1 MIIKSRKILY
11 KDWIY
16 TWLIE
21 KKDYIKESTY
31 ANYSNNIFNHII
43 PKLGNYT
50 LNEINHKVIQDFL
63 LELSKSGRKDNTGG
77 LSEKTIKD
85 ITIIVN
91 GSIKKGINEGKI
103 KHIEL
108 SFNYPKDNKEKKIYI
123 LKKHENNKITNYVLD
138 NKNKKNIWFLIS
150 LYSGI
155 RIGELCALQW
165 KDIDFK
171 NNKLIISKTIQRVYI
186 KDKDKNVSK
195 VIITTPKTKNA
206 NREIPINKDFIELLK
221 PLKTDKEN
229 YILSNNDKYI
239 EPRTYR
245 KYFNKKLKELKIK
258 HFNFHSL
265 RHTFATNCIS
275 LGCDYKTV
283 SELLGHAN
291 VNITLNLYVHPR
303 YSQKKKWIDLVSK
316 VFQEKVNK
324 WLFLFAI
331 IFLESV
337 L

>member
-21 KKDYIKESTY
+21 KRDYIKESTY

-50 LNEINHKVIQDFL
+50 LKDINHKIIQDFL
-63 LELSKSGRKDNTGG
+63 LELSKNGRKDKKGG

-85 ITIIVN
+85 ITIIVK

-108 SFNYPKDNKEKKIYI
+108 SFNYPKDNKEKSIYI
-123 LKKHENNKITNYVLD
+123 LTKYEQNKITNYVLD
-138 NKNKKNIWFLIS
+138 NRNTKNIGFLIS

-171 NNKLIISKTIQRVYI
+171 NNKLMISKTIQRVYI
-186 KDKDKNVSK
+186 KDKDKSISK

-206 NREIPINKDFIELLK
+206 NREIPVNKDFLEIIK
-221 PLKTDKEN
+221 SLKTDKDN
-229 YILSNNDKYI
+229 YILSNSDKYI

-245 KYFNKKLKELKIK
+245 KYFNKILKELKIK

-303 YSQKKKWIDLVSK
+303 YSQKKKCIDLVSK
-316 VFQEKVNK
+316 IFQEKVK
-324 WLFLFAI
+324 K
-331 IFLESV
+331 
-337 L
+337 

>member
-1 MIIKSRKILY
+1 MLLKSKKILY

-16 TWLIE
+16 TWLLE

-43 PKLGNYT
+43 PKLGNYY
-50 LNEINHKVIQDFL
+50 LNELNHKVIQDFL
-63 LELSKSGRKDNTGG
+63 LELSKNGRKDNTGG
-77 LSEKTIKD
+77 LAEKTIKD
-85 ITIIVN
+85 ITIIIK
-91 GSIKKGINEGKI
+91 GSIKKGINEDKI

-108 SFNYPKDNKEKKIYI
+108 TFNYPKDNKENKLYVLTKR
-123 LKKHENNKITNYVLD
+123 EQNKITNYVLE
-138 NKNKKNIWFLIS
+138 NINSRNVGLLIS

-155 RIGELCALQW
+155 RIGELCALRW
-165 KDIDFK
+165 EDVDFK
-171 NNKLIISKTIQRVYI
+171 KNCLTINKTIQRVYI
-186 KDKDKNVSK
+186 KDKNKNISK

-206 NREIPINKDFIELLK
+206 NREIPINKDFLEILK
-221 PLKTDKEN
+221 KVKSDKKH
-229 YILSNNDKYI
+229 YIITGNEKYI

-245 KYFNKKLKELKIK
+245 KYFNKILDELRIK

-275 LGCDYKTV
+275 LGVDYKTV

-303 YSQKKKWIDLVSK
+303 YSQKKKCIDLVCK
-316 VFQEKVNK
+316 VFQEKV
-324 WLFLFAI
+324 
-331 IFLESV
+331 V
-337 L
+337 

>member
-1 MIIKSRKILY
+1 MLLKSKKILY

-16 TWLIE
+16 TWLLE

-43 PKLGNYT
+43 PKLGNYY
-50 LNEINHKVIQDFL
+50 LNELNHKVIQDFL
-63 LELSKSGRKDNTGG
+63 LELSKNGRKDNTGG
-77 LSEKTIKD
+77 LAEKTIKD
-85 ITIIVN
+85 ITIIIK
-91 GSIKKGINEGKI
+91 GSIKKGINEDKI

-108 SFNYPKDNKEKKIYI
+108 TFNYPKDNKENKLYVLTKR
-123 LKKHENNKITNYVLD
+123 EQNKITNYVLE
-138 NKNKKNIWFLIS
+138 NINSRNIGLLIS

-155 RIGELCALQW
+155 RIGELCALRW
-165 KDIDFK
+165 EDVDFK
-171 NNKLIISKTIQRVYI
+171 KNCLTINKTIQRVYI
-186 KDKDKNVSK
+186 KDKNKNISK

-206 NREIPINKDFIELLK
+206 NREIPINKDFLEILK
-221 PLKTDKEN
+221 KVKSDKKH
-229 YILSNNDKYI
+229 YILTGNEKYI

-245 KYFNKKLKELKIK
+245 KYFNKILDELKIK

-275 LGCDYKTV
+275 LGVDYKTV

-303 YSQKKKWIDLVSK
+303 YSQKKKCIDLVCK
-316 VFQEKVNK
+316 VFQEKV
-324 WLFLFAI
+324 
-331 IFLESV
+331 V
-337 L
+337 

>member
-1 MIIKSRKILY
+1 MKIRKILY

-16 TWLIE
+16 EWLIE

-43 PKLGNYT
+43 PKLGNYH
-50 LNEINHKVIQDFL
+50 LNQINHKIIQDFL
-63 LELSKSGRKDNTGG
+63 LELSKNGRKDNTGG

-85 ITIIVN
+85 ITIIVK
-91 GSIKKGINEGKI
+91 GSIKKAINENKI
-103 KHIEL
+103 KYIEL
-108 SFNYPKDNKEKKIYI
+108 SFNYPKDNKDKNIYI
-123 LKKHENNKITNYVLD
+123 LTKHEQNKITNYVL
-138 NKNKKNIWFLIS
+138 NNCNSKNIGLLIS

-165 KDIDFK
+165 KDVDFK
-171 NNKLIISKTIQRVYI
+171 NNKLTISKTIQRIYI
-186 KDKDKNVSK
+186 KDKDNNISKIIVS
-195 VIITTPKTKNA
+195 TPKTKNA
-206 NREIPINKDFIELLK
+206 NREIPINKDFLEILK
-221 PLKTDKEN
+221 KLKSEKDN
-229 YILSNNDKYI
+229 YILSNTSKYV

-245 KYFNKKLKELKIK
+245 KHFNKVLRELKIK
-258 HFNFHSL
+258 QFNFHSL

-303 YSQKKKWIDLVSK
+303 YSQKKKCIDLISK
-316 VFQEKVNK
+316 IFQEKAAK
-324 WLFLFAI
+324 
-331 IFLESV
+331 
-337 L
+337 

>member
-1 MIIKSRKILY
+1 MMLRQKKILY

-16 TWLIE
+16 DWLKE

-43 PKLGNYT
+43 PKLGNYY
-50 LNEINHKVIQDFL
+50 LSDINHKIIQDFL
-63 LELSKSGRKDNTGG
+63 LDLSKNGKKDGSGG

-85 ITIIVN
+85 ITIIVK
-91 GSIKKGINEGKI
+91 GSIKKGINEDKI

-108 SFNYPKDNKEKKIYI
+108 SFNYPKSNNEKTIYI
-123 LKKHENNKITNYVLD
+123 LTKHEQNKITDYVID
-138 NKNKKNIWFLIS
+138 NLTSKNIGILIS
-150 LYSGI
+150 LFSGI

-165 KDIDFK
+165 NDIDFK
-171 NNKLIISKTIQRVYI
+171 NNKLNITKTIQRVYI
-186 KDKDKNVSK
+186 KDKESNISK

-206 NREIPINKDFIELLK
+206 NREIPINKDFMEILK
-221 PLKTDKEN
+221 KLKSNKD
-229 YILSNNDKYI
+229 YYVLSNSEQYI

-245 KYFNKKLKELKIK
+245 KYFNKVLDKLKIK

-303 YSQKKKWIDLVSK
+303 YSQKKKCIDLVSK
-316 VFQEKVNK
+316 VFQEKVK
-324 WLFLFAI
+324 K
-331 IFLESV
+331 
-337 L
+337 

>member
-1 MIIKSRKILY
+1 MLLKNKKILY

-16 TWLIE
+16 TWLLE

-43 PKLGNYT
+43 PKLGNYY
-50 LNEINHKVIQDFL
+50 LNELNHKVIQDFL
-63 LELSKSGRKDNTGG
+63 LELSKNGRKDNNGG
-77 LSEKTIKD
+77 LAEKTIKD
-85 ITIIVN
+85 ITIIIK
-91 GSIKKGINEGKI
+91 GSIKKGINEDKI

-108 SFNYPKDNKEKKIYI
+108 TFNYPKDNKENKLYVLTKR
-123 LKKHENNKITNYVLD
+123 EQNKITNYVLE
-138 NKNKKNIWFLIS
+138 NINSRNIGLLIS

-155 RIGELCALQW
+155 RIGELCALKW
-165 KDIDFK
+165 EDVDFK
-171 NNKLIISKTIQRVYI
+171 KNCLTINKTIQRVYI
-186 KDKDKNVSK
+186 KDKNKNISK

-206 NREIPINKDFIELLK
+206 NREIPINKDFLEILK
-221 PLKTDKEN
+221 KVKSDKKH
-229 YILSNNDKYI
+229 YILTGNEKYI

-245 KYFNKKLKELKIK
+245 KYFNKVLDELKIK

-275 LGCDYKTV
+275 LGVDYKTV

-303 YSQKKKWIDLVSK
+303 YSQKKKCIDLVCK
-316 VFQEKVNK
+316 VFQEKV
-324 WLFLFAI
+324 
-331 IFLESV
+331 V
-337 L
+337 

>member
-1 MIIKSRKILY
+1 MLLKSKKILY

-16 TWLIE
+16 TWLLE

-43 PKLGNYT
+43 PKLGNYY
-50 LNEINHKVIQDFL
+50 LNELNHKVIQDFL
-63 LELSKSGRKDNTGG
+63 LELSKNGRKDNNGG
-77 LSEKTIKD
+77 LAEKTIKD
-85 ITIIVN
+85 ITIIIK
-91 GSIKKGINEGKI
+91 GSIKKGINEDKI

-108 SFNYPKDNKEKKIYI
+108 TFNYPKDNKENKLYVLTKR
-123 LKKHENNKITNYVLD
+123 EQNKITNYVLE
-138 NKNKKNIWFLIS
+138 NINSRNIGLLIS

-155 RIGELCALQW
+155 RIGELCALKW
-165 KDIDFK
+165 EDVDFK
-171 NNKLIISKTIQRVYI
+171 KNCLTINKTIQRVYI
-186 KDKDKNVSK
+186 KDKNKNISK

-206 NREIPINKDFIELLK
+206 NREIPINKDFLEILK
-221 PLKTDKEN
+221 KVKSDKKH
-229 YILSNNDKYI
+229 YILTGNEKYI

-245 KYFNKKLKELKIK
+245 KYFNKVLDELKIK

-275 LGCDYKTV
+275 LGVDYKTV

-303 YSQKKKWIDLVSK
+303 YSQKKKCIDLVCK
-316 VFQEKVNK
+316 VFQEKV
-324 WLFLFAI
+324 
-331 IFLESV
+331 V
-337 L
+337 

>member
-1 MIIKSRKILY
+1 MLLKNKKILY

-16 TWLIE
+16 TWLLE

-43 PKLGNYT
+43 PKLGNYY
-50 LNEINHKVIQDFL
+50 LNELNHKVIQDFL
-63 LELSKSGRKDNTGG
+63 LGLSKNGRKDNNGG
-77 LSEKTIKD
+77 LAEKTIKD
-85 ITIIVN
+85 ITIIVK
-91 GSIKKGINEGKI
+91 GSIKKGINEDKI

-108 SFNYPKDNKEKKIYI
+108 TFNYPKDNKENKLYVLTKR
-123 LKKHENNKITNYVLD
+123 EQNKITNYVLE
-138 NKNKKNIWFLIS
+138 NINSRNIGLLIS

-155 RIGELCALQW
+155 RIGELCALKW
-165 KDIDFK
+165 KDVDFK
-171 NNKLIISKTIQRVYI
+171 KNCLTINKTIQRVYI
-186 KDKDKNVSK
+186 KDKDKNISK

-206 NREIPINKDFIELLK
+206 NREIPINKDFLEILK
-221 PLKTDKEN
+221 KVKSDKEH
-229 YILSNNDKYI
+229 YILTGNERYI

-245 KYFNKKLKELKIK
+245 KYFNKILDELKIK

-275 LGCDYKTV
+275 LGVDYKTV

-303 YSQKKKWIDLVSK
+303 YSQKKKCIDLVCK
-316 VFQEKVNK
+316 VFQEKV
-324 WLFLFAI
+324 I
-331 IFLESV
+331 
-337 L
+337 

>member
-1 MIIKSRKILY
+1 MLLKNKKILY

-16 TWLIE
+16 IWLLE

-43 PKLGNYT
+43 PKLGNYY
-50 LNEINHKVIQDFL
+50 LNELNHKVIQDFL
-63 LELSKSGRKDNTGG
+63 LELSKNGRKDNTGG
-77 LSEKTIKD
+77 LAEKTIKD
-85 ITIIVN
+85 ITIIIK
-91 GSIKKGINEGKI
+91 GSIKKGINEDKI

-108 SFNYPKDNKEKKIYI
+108 TFNYPKDNKENKLYVLTKR
-123 LKKHENNKITNYVLD
+123 EQNKITNYVLE
-138 NKNKKNIWFLIS
+138 NINSRNIGLLIS

-155 RIGELCALQW
+155 RIGELCALRW
-165 KDIDFK
+165 EDVDFK
-171 NNKLIISKTIQRVYI
+171 KNCLTINKTIQRVYI
-186 KDKDKNVSK
+186 KDKDKNISK

-206 NREIPINKDFIELLK
+206 NREIPINKDFLEILK
-221 PLKTDKEN
+221 KVKSDKKH
-229 YILSNNDKYI
+229 YILTGNEKYI

-245 KYFNKKLKELKIK
+245 KYFNKVLDELKIK

-275 LGCDYKTV
+275 LGVDYKTV

-303 YSQKKKWIDLVSK
+303 YSQKKKCIDLVCK
-316 VFQEKVNK
+316 VFQEKV
-324 WLFLFAI
+324 
-331 IFLESV
+331 V
-337 L
+337 

>member
-1 MIIKSRKILY
+1 MLLKSKKILY

-16 TWLIE
+16 TWLLE

-43 PKLGNYT
+43 PKLGNYY
-50 LNEINHKVIQDFL
+50 LNELNHKVIQDFL
-63 LELSKSGRKDNTGG
+63 LELSKNGRKDNNGG
-77 LSEKTIKD
+77 LAEKTIKD
-85 ITIIVN
+85 ITIIVK
-91 GSIKKGINEGKI
+91 GSIKKGINEDKI

-108 SFNYPKDNKEKKIYI
+108 TFNYPKDNKENKLYVLTKR
-123 LKKHENNKITNYVLD
+123 EQNKITNYVLE
-138 NKNKKNIWFLIS
+138 NINSRNIGLLIS

-155 RIGELCALQW
+155 RIGELCALKW
-165 KDIDFK
+165 EDIDFK
-171 NNKLIISKTIQRVYI
+171 KNCLTINKTIQRVYI
-186 KDKDKNVSK
+186 KDKDKNISK

-206 NREIPINKDFIELLK
+206 NREIPINKDFLEILK
-221 PLKTDKEN
+221 KIKSDKKH
-229 YILSNNDKYI
+229 YILTANEKYI

-245 KYFNKKLKELKIK
+245 KYFNKILDELKIK

-275 LGCDYKTV
+275 LGVDYKTV

-303 YSQKKKWIDLVSK
+303 YSQKKKCIDLVCK
-316 VFQEKVNK
+316 VFQEKV
-324 WLFLFAI
+324 
-331 IFLESV
+331 V
-337 L
+337 

>member
-1 MIIKSRKILY
+1 MLLKSKKILY

-16 TWLIE
+16 TWLLE

-43 PKLGNYT
+43 PKLGNYY
-50 LNEINHKVIQDFL
+50 LNELNHKVIQDFL
-63 LELSKSGRKDNTGG
+63 LELSKNGRKDNNGG
-77 LSEKTIKD
+77 LAEKTIKD
-85 ITIIVN
+85 ITIIIK
-91 GSIKKGINEGKI
+91 GSIKKGINEDKI

-108 SFNYPKDNKEKKIYI
+108 TFNYPKDNKENKLYVLTKR
-123 LKKHENNKITNYVLD
+123 EQNKITNYVLE
-138 NKNKKNIWFLIS
+138 NINSRNIGLLIS

-155 RIGELCALQW
+155 RIGELCALKW
-165 KDIDFK
+165 EDVDFK
-171 NNKLIISKTIQRVYI
+171 KNCLTINKTIQRVYI
-186 KDKDKNVSK
+186 KDKNKNISK

-206 NREIPINKDFIELLK
+206 NREIPINKDFLEILK
-221 PLKTDKEN
+221 KVKSDKEH
-229 YILSNNDKYI
+229 YILTCNERYI

-245 KYFNKKLKELKIK
+245 KYFNKILDELKIK

-275 LGCDYKTV
+275 LGVDYKTV

-303 YSQKKKWIDLVSK
+303 YSQKKKCIDLVCK
-316 VFQEKVNK
+316 VFQGKV
-324 WLFLFAI
+324 
-331 IFLESV
+331 V
-337 L
+337 

>member
-1 MIIKSRKILY
+1 MILKSRKIFY

-16 TWLIE
+16 TWLME

-43 PKLGNYT
+43 PRLGNYT
-50 LNEINHKVIQDFL
+50 LSKINHKIIQDFL
-63 LELSKSGRKDNTGG
+63 LDLSKNGRVDNSGG

-85 ITIIVN
+85 ITIIVK
-91 GSIKKGINEGKI
+91 GSLKKGINEGKI
-103 KHIEL
+103 KHMEL
-108 SFNYPKDNKEKKIYI
+108 SFNYPKDTRESSIYI
-123 LKKHENNKITNYVLD
+123 LSKHEQHKITEYVL
-138 NKNKKNIWFLIS
+138 KNCTFKNIGLLIS

-171 NNKLIISKTIQRVYI
+171 HNKLTISKTIQRIYI
-186 KDKDKNVSK
+186 KDKKNCISK
-195 VIITTPKTKNA
+195 VIISTPKTKNA
-206 NREIPINKDFIELLK
+206 NREIPINKDFLDILK
-221 PLKTDKEN
+221 KLKNDDNN
-229 YILSNNDKYI
+229 YILSNTNKYV

-245 KYFNKKLKELKIK
+245 KYFDKVLKELKIK

-291 VNITLNLYVHPR
+291 VNITLNLYVHPQ
-303 YSQKKKWIDLVSK
+303 YSQKKKCIDLVSK
-316 VFQEKVNK
+316 IFQEKAQK
-324 WLFLFAI
+324 
-331 IFLESV
+331 
-337 L
+337 

>member
-1 MIIKSRKILY
+1 MLLKNKKILY

-16 TWLIE
+16 TWLLE

-43 PKLGNYT
+43 PKLGNYY
-50 LNEINHKVIQDFL
+50 LNELNHKVIQDFL
-63 LELSKSGRKDNTGG
+63 LELSKNGRKDNNGG
-77 LSEKTIKD
+77 LAEKTIKD
-85 ITIIVN
+85 ITIIVK
-91 GSIKKGINEGKI
+91 GSIKKGINENKI

-108 SFNYPKDNKEKKIYI
+108 TFNYPKDNKENKLYVLTKR
-123 LKKHENNKITNYVLD
+123 EQNKITNYVLE
-138 NKNKKNIWFLIS
+138 NINSRNIGLLIS

-155 RIGELCALQW
+155 RIGELCALRW
-165 KDIDFK
+165 EDVDFK
-171 NNKLIISKTIQRVYI
+171 KNCLTINKTIQRVYI
-186 KDKDKNVSK
+186 KDKDKNISK

-206 NREIPINKDFIELLK
+206 NREIPINKDFLEILK
-221 PLKTDKEN
+221 KVKSDKKHYVLTGNE
-229 YILSNNDKYI
+229 KYI

-245 KYFNKKLKELKIK
+245 KYFNKVLDELKIK

-275 LGCDYKTV
+275 LGVDYKTV

-303 YSQKKKWIDLVSK
+303 YSQKKKCIDLVCK
-316 VFQEKVNK
+316 VFQEKV
-324 WLFLFAI
+324 
-331 IFLESV
+331 V
-337 L
+337 

>member
-1 MIIKSRKILY
+1 MLLKSKKILY

-16 TWLIE
+16 TWLLE

-43 PKLGNYT
+43 PKLGNYY
-50 LNEINHKVIQDFL
+50 LNELNHKVIQDFL
-63 LELSKSGRKDNTGG
+63 LELSKNGRKDNTGG
-77 LSEKTIKD
+77 LAEKTIKD
-85 ITIIVN
+85 ITIIIK
-91 GSIKKGINEGKI
+91 GSIKKGINEDKI

-108 SFNYPKDNKEKKIYI
+108 TFNYPKDNKENKLYVLTKR
-123 LKKHENNKITNYVLD
+123 EQSKITNYVLE
-138 NKNKKNIWFLIS
+138 NINSRNIGLLIS

-155 RIGELCALQW
+155 RIGELCALRW
-165 KDIDFK
+165 EDVDFK
-171 NNKLIISKTIQRVYI
+171 KNCLTINKTIQRVYI
-186 KDKDKNVSK
+186 KDKNKNISK

-206 NREIPINKDFIELLK
+206 NREIPINKDFLEILK
-221 PLKTDKEN
+221 KVKSDKKH
-229 YILSNNDKYI
+229 YILTGNEKYI

-245 KYFNKKLKELKIK
+245 KHFNKVLDELKIK

-275 LGCDYKTV
+275 LGVDYKTV

-303 YSQKKKWIDLVSK
+303 YSQKKKCIDLVCK
-316 VFQEKVNK
+316 VFQEKV
-324 WLFLFAI
+324 
-331 IFLESV
+331 V
-337 L
+337 

>member
-1 MIIKSRKILY
+1 MLLKNKKILY

-16 TWLIE
+16 TWLLE

-43 PKLGNYT
+43 PKLGNYY
-50 LNEINHKVIQDFL
+50 LNELNHKIIQDFL
-63 LELSKSGRKDNTGG
+63 LELSKNGRKDNNGG
-77 LSEKTIKD
+77 LAEKTIKD
-85 ITIIVN
+85 ITIIIK
-91 GSIKKGINEGKI
+91 GSIKKGINEDKI

-108 SFNYPKDNKEKKIYI
+108 TFNYPKDNKENKLYVLTKR
-123 LKKHENNKITNYVLD
+123 EQNKITNYVLE
-138 NKNKKNIWFLIS
+138 NINSRNIGLLIS

-155 RIGELCALQW
+155 RIGELCALKW
-165 KDIDFK
+165 EDVDFK
-171 NNKLIISKTIQRVYI
+171 KNCLTINKTIQRVYI
-186 KDKDKNVSK
+186 KDKNKNISK

-206 NREIPINKDFIELLK
+206 NREIPINKDFLEILK
-221 PLKTDKEN
+221 KVKSDKKN
-229 YILSNNDKYI
+229 YILTGNEKYI

-245 KYFNKKLKELKIK
+245 KYFNKVLDDLKIK

-275 LGCDYKTV
+275 LGVDYKTV

-303 YSQKKKWIDLVSK
+303 YSQKKKCIDLVCK
-316 VFQEKVNK
+316 VFQEKV
-324 WLFLFAI
+324 L
-331 IFLESV
+331 
-337 L
+337 

>member
-1 MIIKSRKILY
+1 MMLLNKKILY

-16 TWLIE
+16 EWLLE

-43 PKLGNYT
+43 PKLGNYYISD
-50 LNEINHKVIQDFL
+50 INHKIIQDFL
-63 LELSKSGRKDNTGG
+63 LELSKNGRKDGNGG
-77 LSEKTIKD
+77 LSEKSIKD
-85 ITIIVN
+85 ITIIIK
-91 GSIKKGINEGKI
+91 GSIRKGINENKI
-103 KHIEL
+103 KYFEL
-108 SFNYPKDNKEKKIYI
+108 LFNYPKDNNNKSLYI
-123 LKKHENNKITNYVLD
+123 LTKNEQNKITNYVLE
-138 NKNKKNIWFLIS
+138 NITSKNIGLLIA

-171 NNKLIISKTIQRVYI
+171 NNKLVISKTIQRIYI
-186 KDKDKNVSK
+186 KDKEKNISK
-195 VIITTPKTKNA
+195 VIISTPKTINA
-206 NREIPINKDFIELLK
+206 NREIPINKDFVDILK
-221 PLKTDKEN
+221 QIRSNQEN
-229 YILSNNDKYI
+229 YILSNDYKYI

-245 KYFNKKLKELKIK
+245 KYFNKVLKQLKIK
-258 HFNFHSL
+258 QFNFHSL

-303 YSQKKKWIDLVSK
+303 YSQKKKCIDLISK
-316 VFQEKVNK
+316 VFQEKANK
-324 WLFLFAI
+324 
-331 IFLESV
+331 
-337 L
+337 

>member
-1 MIIKSRKILY
+1 MLLKSKKILY

-16 TWLIE
+16 TWLLE

-43 PKLGNYT
+43 PKLGNYY
-50 LNEINHKVIQDFL
+50 LNELNHKVIQDFL
-63 LELSKSGRKDNTGG
+63 LELSKNGRKDNTGG
-77 LSEKTIKD
+77 LAEKTIKD
-85 ITIIVN
+85 ITIIIK
-91 GSIKKGINEGKI
+91 GSIKKGINEDKI

-108 SFNYPKDNKEKKIYI
+108 TFNYPKDNKENKLYVLTKR
-123 LKKHENNKITNYVLD
+123 EQSKITNYVLE
-138 NKNKKNIWFLIS
+138 NINSRNIGLLIS

-155 RIGELCALQW
+155 RIGELCALRW
-165 KDIDFK
+165 EDVDFK
-171 NNKLIISKTIQRVYI
+171 KNCLTINKTIQRVYI
-186 KDKDKNVSK
+186 KDKNKNISK

-206 NREIPINKDFIELLK
+206 NREIPINKDFLEILK
-221 PLKTDKEN
+221 KVKSDKKH
-229 YILSNNDKYI
+229 YILTGNEKYI

-245 KYFNKKLKELKIK
+245 KYFNKVLDKLKIK

-275 LGCDYKTV
+275 LGVDYKTV

-303 YSQKKKWIDLVSK
+303 YSQKKKCIDLVCK
-316 VFQEKVNK
+316 VFQEKV
-324 WLFLFAI
+324 
-331 IFLESV
+331 V
-337 L
+337 

>member
-1 MIIKSRKILY
+1 MLLKNKKILY

-16 TWLIE
+16 IWLLE

-43 PKLGNYT
+43 PKLGNYY
-50 LNEINHKVIQDFL
+50 LNELNHKVIQDFL
-63 LELSKSGRKDNTGG
+63 LELSKNGRKDNTGG
-77 LSEKTIKD
+77 LAEKTIKD
-85 ITIIVN
+85 ITIIIK
-91 GSIKKGINEGKI
+91 GSIKKGINEDKI

-108 SFNYPKDNKEKKIYI
+108 TFNYPKDNKENKLYVLTKR
-123 LKKHENNKITNYVLD
+123 EQNKITNYVLE
-138 NKNKKNIWFLIS
+138 NINSRNIGLLIS

-155 RIGELCALQW
+155 RIGELCALRW
-165 KDIDFK
+165 EDVDFK
-171 NNKLIISKTIQRVYI
+171 KNCLTINKTIQRVYI
-186 KDKDKNVSK
+186 KDKNKNISK

-206 NREIPINKDFIELLK
+206 NREIPINKDFLEILK
-221 PLKTDKEN
+221 KVKSDKEH
-229 YILSNNDKYI
+229 YILTGNEKYI

-245 KYFNKKLKELKIK
+245 KYFNKVLDELKVK

-275 LGCDYKTV
+275 LGVDYKTV

-303 YSQKKKWIDLVSK
+303 YSQKKKCIDLVCK
-316 VFQEKVNK
+316 VFQEKV
-324 WLFLFAI
+324 
-331 IFLESV
+331 V
-337 L
+337 

>member
-1 MIIKSRKILY
+1 MLLKSKKILY

-16 TWLIE
+16 TWLLE

-43 PKLGNYT
+43 PKLGNYY
-50 LNEINHKVIQDFL
+50 LNELNHKIIQDFL
-63 LELSKSGRKDNTGG
+63 LELSKNGRKDNNGG
-77 LSEKTIKD
+77 LAKKTIKD
-85 ITIIVN
+85 ITIIIK
-91 GSIKKGINEGKI
+91 GSIKKGINEDKI

-108 SFNYPKDNKEKKIYI
+108 TFNYPKDNKENKLYVLTKR
-123 LKKHENNKITNYVLD
+123 EQNKITNYVLE
-138 NKNKKNIWFLIS
+138 NINSRNIGLLIS

-155 RIGELCALQW
+155 RIGELCALRW
-165 KDIDFK
+165 EDVDFK
-171 NNKLIISKTIQRVYI
+171 KNCLTINKTIQRVYI
-186 KDKDKNVSK
+186 KDKNKNISK

-206 NREIPINKDFIELLK
+206 NREIPINKDFLEILK
-221 PLKTDKEN
+221 KVKSDKKH
-229 YILSNNDKYI
+229 YILTGNEKYI

-245 KYFNKKLKELKIK
+245 KYFNKVLDKLKIK

-275 LGCDYKTV
+275 LGVDYKTV

-303 YSQKKKWIDLVSK
+303 YSQKKKCIDLVCK
-316 VFQEKVNK
+316 VFQEKV
-324 WLFLFAI
+324 
-331 IFLESV
+331 V
-337 L
+337 

>member
-1 MIIKSRKILY
+1 MLLKSKKILY

-16 TWLIE
+16 TWLLE

-43 PKLGNYT
+43 PKLGNYY
-50 LNEINHKVIQDFL
+50 LNELNHKVIQDFL
-63 LELSKSGRKDNTGG
+63 LELSKNGRKDNNGG
-77 LSEKTIKD
+77 LAEKTIKD
-85 ITIIVN
+85 ITIIIK
-91 GSIKKGINEGKI
+91 GSIKKGINEDKI

-108 SFNYPKDNKEKKIYI
+108 TFNYPKDNKENKLYVLTKR
-123 LKKHENNKITNYVLD
+123 EQNKITNYVLE
-138 NKNKKNIWFLIS
+138 NINSRNIGLLIS

-155 RIGELCALQW
+155 RIGELCALRW
-165 KDIDFK
+165 EDVDFK
-171 NNKLIISKTIQRVYI
+171 KNCLTINKTIQRVYI
-186 KDKDKNVSK
+186 KDKNKNISK

-206 NREIPINKDFIELLK
+206 NREIPINKDFLEILK
-221 PLKTDKEN
+221 KVKTDKKS
-229 YILSNNDKYI
+229 YILTGNEKYI

-245 KYFNKKLKELKIK
+245 KYFNKILDELKIK

-275 LGCDYKTV
+275 LGVDYKTV

-303 YSQKKKWIDLVSK
+303 YSQKKKCIDLVCK
-316 VFQEKVNK
+316 VFQEKV
-324 WLFLFAI
+324 I
-331 IFLESV
+331 
-337 L
+337 

>member
-1 MIIKSRKILY
+1 MLIKSKKIFY

-16 TWLIE
+16 SWLIE

-43 PKLGNYT
+43 PNLGDYT
-50 LNEINHKVIQDFL
+50 LNELNHKIIQDFL
-63 LELSKSGRKDNTGG
+63 LELSKNGKKNGSGG

-85 ITIIVN
+85 ITIIVK
-91 GSIKKGINEGKI
+91 GSIKKGINEDKI

-108 SFNYPKDNKEKKIYI
+108 TFNYPKENKDKNIYI
-123 LKKHENNKITNYVLD
+123 LTKHEQNKLTDYVINNLTSR
-138 NKNKKNIWFLIS
+138 NIGILLS

-155 RIGELCALQW
+155 RIGELCSLQW

-171 NNKLIISKTIQRVYI
+171 NNKLIISKTVQRIYI
-186 KDKDKNVSK
+186 KDKDKNISK
-195 VIITTPKTKNA
+195 VIITSPKTKNA
-206 NREIPINKDFIELLK
+206 NREIPINKDFIEILK
-221 PLKTDKEN
+221 KIKSDNEY
-229 YILSNNDKYI
+229 YILSNGEKYI

-245 KYFNKKLKELKIK
+245 KYFNKVLKEKKIK

-265 RHTFATNCIS
+265 RHTFATNCIT

-303 YSQKKKWIDLVSK
+303 YSQKKKCIDLVSK
-316 VFQEKVNK
+316 IFQEKANK
-324 WLFLFAI
+324 
-331 IFLESV
+331 
-337 L
+337 

>member
-16 TWLIE
+16 AWLIE

-31 ANYSNNIFNHII
+31 ANYSNNIFNYII

-50 LNEINHKVIQDFL
+50 LNEINHKIIQDFL
-63 LELSKSGRKDNTGG
+63 LDLSKSGRKDNTGG

-85 ITIIVN
+85 ITIIVK

-108 SFNYPKDNKEKKIYI
+108 SFNYPKDNKEKSIYI
-123 LKKHENNKITNYVLD
+123 LTKYEQNKITNYVLD
-138 NKNKKNIWFLIS
+138 NTNTKNIGFLIS

-171 NNKLIISKTIQRVYI
+171 NNKLMISKTIQRVYI
-186 KDKDKNVSK
+186 KDKDKSISK

-206 NREIPINKDFIELLK
+206 NREIPINKDFLEIIK
-221 PLKTDKEN
+221 SLKTNKDN
-229 YILSNNDKYI
+229 YILSNSDKYI

-245 KYFNKKLKELKIK
+245 KYFNKILKELKIK

-303 YSQKKKWIDLVSK
+303 YSQKKKCIDLVSK
-316 VFQEKVNK
+316 IFQEKVK
-324 WLFLFAI
+324 K
-331 IFLESV
+331 
-337 L
+337 